1 MGVHPQNLILIG
13 LTLTHPYCRFVI
25 RYTEH
30 LTSPNLSWF
39 CVRSSVTDMRSFH
52 AKLRLRPIW
61 ITPAVLCFHAPWP
74 QGQTS
79 YTYHIAQS
87 AMRWW
92 RQDSDVIDMLTLED
106 DEVHLVSWRRFN
118 HPQCKQHQWSFG
130 RKSMNLRNV
139 QSLLWI
145 TTFRSPG
152 FALDHTFHVHSLWGP
167 IINYINKSIKVVS
180 TELDRL

>member
-1 MGVHPQNLILIG
+1 
-13 LTLTHPYCRFVI
+13 
-25 RYTEH
+25 
-30 LTSPNLSWF
+30 
-39 CVRSSVTDMRSFH
+39 MRSVH

-61 ITPAVLCFHAPWP
+61 ITPAVLFSHAPWP

-87 AMRWW
+87 PMRWW

-130 RKSMNLRNV
+130 RKSMNLRNF
-139 QSLLWI
+139 QTLLWI

-152 FALDHTFHVHSLWGP
+152 FALDHTFHVYSLWGP
-167 IINYINKSIKVVS
+167 IINYINRKYEGLLVQSLIDFNAMKAHNTPRFATVMARNTIYKSVS
-180 TELDRL
+180 YTPFVASYNPIVLATKNWNF